1 MLDADPISLSADKA
15 VSVGMIVTELVT
27 NAFKYAIL
35 RAGRDIR
42 VQLKMVGDDAA
53 LLRVED
59 DGIGIDPDSAPK
71 GTGLGSRIVKSMA
84 STLGDG
90 LRYLE
95 GTDGTVAECP
105 SSSTAAQADAH
116 LPLWPPGCCPV
127 PDLR

>member
-27 NAFKYAIL
+27 NAFKYAYSPGQ
-35 RAGRDIR
+35 AGDIR

-95 GTDGTVAECP
+95 GTDGTVAEVP
-105 SSSTAAQADAH
+105 LKLDSSA
-116 LPLWPPGCCPV
+116 G
-127 PDLR
+127 